1 MSDERVFR
9 SLTHINATEAS
20 PAGFFADDA
29 AGRGRAALIDKQRG
43 RTETMAEDL
52 RAMQPDDELPDEP
65 VPFMQQ
71 LLDNPWMLL
80 FLGVV
85 VPTVLY
91 TIWGVMEIVSLPVAK

>member
-1 MSDERVFR
+1 
-9 SLTHINATEAS
+9 
-20 PAGFFADDA
+20 
-29 AGRGRAALIDKQRG
+29 
-43 RTETMAEDL
+43 MAEKNESL
-52 RAMQPDDELPDEP
+52 AYEEIPEEP

-91 TIWGVMEIVSLPVAK
+91 VIWGVMEIVSVPVAP